1 MSVSVKVK
9 NANYGRLRIQDRS
22 SPPIGL
28 VIPYTRGDFALGPLS
43 AVMNDVVKIRARGQ
57 RIGEV
62 LGDKVD
68 PQVSFSAWLSDL
80 IGDAATPSSGS
91 IPGALA
97 EFLAGQ
103 GAYANAVPTSG
114 DGDGVPKTWD
124 LVWEVFG
131 SKLLRGEPQ
140 MIVTMADFYG
150 TVNVSE
156 SGEGNSIAVS
166 GEVWG
171 DVTVERGGNS
181 IVYRGMQAV

>member
-9 NANYGRLRIQDRS
+9 NANYGRIRIQDRQT
-22 SPPIGL
+22 PINAL
-28 VIPYTRGDFALGPLS
+28 IIPYTRGDFSLGPLT
-43 AVMNDVVKIRARGQ
+43 ATLNETVKIRARGQ
-57 RIGEV
+57 RVSEALGE
-62 LGDKVD
+62 KVD
-68 PQVSFSAWLSDL
+68 PQVSFSAWLSDM
-80 IGDAATPSSGS
+80 IGDAPAPSAGT

-103 GAYANAVPTSG
+103 GAYANVVPTSG
-114 DGDGVPKTWD
+114 DGDGVPKTFD

-150 TVNVSE
+150 QINISE
-156 SGEGNSIAVS
+156 AGEGNSLAVS

-171 DVTVERGGNS
+171 DVTVERGGNTV
-181 IVYRGMQAV
+181 VYSTMDPV